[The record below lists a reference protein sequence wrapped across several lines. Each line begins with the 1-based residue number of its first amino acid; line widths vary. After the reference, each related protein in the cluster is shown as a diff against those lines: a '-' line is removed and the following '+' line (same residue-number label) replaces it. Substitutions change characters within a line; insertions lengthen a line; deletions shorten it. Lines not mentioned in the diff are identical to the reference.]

1 MYDLGVY
8 LIEVLGYFA
17 TEPLTQV
24 ESTVVR
30 APTGVDETASFLLR
44 YGDYLVDGQCSVG
57 TALPENGGLYGEEGY
72 IALRERLHTG
82 GRVELY
88 DKSGRLVEEYVQED
102 VNGFIY
108 QVREAVRC
116 IGAGLLESPTVPH
129 SMTLEFCR
137 VFEQVLGA

>member
-1 MYDLGVY
+1 MALFDTHAHYDDSQFDPDR
-8 LIEVLGYFA
+8 E
-17 TEPLTQV
+17 E
-24 ESTVVR
+24 
-30 APTGVDETASFLLR
+30 LLA
-44 YGDYLVDGQCSVG
+44 
-57 TALPENGGLYGEEGY
+57 ALPENGGLYGEEGY

-88 DKSGRLVEEYVQED
+88 DRSGRLVEEYVQED

-129 SMTLEFCR
+129 SMTLECCR